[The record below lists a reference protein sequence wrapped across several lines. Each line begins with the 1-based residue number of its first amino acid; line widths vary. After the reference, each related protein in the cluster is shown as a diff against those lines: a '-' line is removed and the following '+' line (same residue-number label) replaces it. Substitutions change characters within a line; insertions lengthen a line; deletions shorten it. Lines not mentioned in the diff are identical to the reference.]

1 MAKDEDSLDL
11 TFEDLKGLG
20 RAAIAEIKALLAI
33 KQTILDVGGSYPI
46 ENVLPYQYSFCLTG
60 AKSSAIVGNSTAQ
73 ASISISADSAFVA
86 TQVVGAS
93 TGDYLIFARLDA
105 SDRQLMN
112 EPQHSAAY
120 VGTAERPHYYAKPL
134 LAPAN
139 TTLSYDLTDL
149 SGNTNE
155 VYFALHGYKIYR
167 NSYVE
172 RM

>member
-1 MAKDEDSLDL
+1 MAENTLDL
-11 TFEDLKGLG
+11 TVDDLKGLS
-20 RAAIAEIKALLAI
+20 RAAIAEIKALLSI
-33 KQTILDVGGSYPI
+33 KQTILDVGGSYPV

-60 AKSSAIVGNSTAQ
+60 AQSTAVAANSTAQ

-86 TQVVGAS
+86 TQIVGAS
-93 TGDYLIFARLDA
+93 TGDYLVFTRLDA

-120 VGTAERPHYYAKPL
+120 VGTAERPHYLAKPL

-149 SGNTNE
+149 SGAVNE
-155 VYFALHGYKIYR
+155 IYYAMHGYKIYR

>member
-1 MAKDEDSLDL
+1 MADDNLDL
-11 TFEDLKGLG
+11 SVDEINKLG
-20 RAAIAEIKALLAI
+20 PAAQAEIKALLSI
-33 KQTILDVGGSYPI
+33 KQTILDVGGSYPV
-46 ENVLPYQYSFCLTG
+46 ENILPYQYSFCLTG
-60 AKSSAIVGNSTAQ
+60 AKSSSVAANSTAQ

-93 TGDYLIFARLDA
+93 TGDYSIFSRLDA

-112 EPQHSAAY
+112 EAQHSAAY
-120 VGTAERPHYYAKPL
+120 VGTAERPHYLAKPL

-149 SGNTNE
+149 SGAVNE
-155 VYFALHGYKIYR
+155 IYFALHGYKIYR